1 MVSTGAEKDSPL
13 TGTHLAR
20 LYSGLRVGTSTDAPT
35 PTTVNML
42 GGKTKPVN
50 AFSSDGESLSKQID
64 ASIVGL
70 TSRLPLGILVG
81 DHDFMCEDILRDGS
95 SRLNTFG
102 SKQTSLPSRAGSDK
116 QGRPYTKVVGGAG
129 ELLHMGDGE
138 VLSYGAFPLTGGTKL
153 FRVFRGGGSVYGA
166 SGNVKGAPLTFLND
180 SFVPEQNPILK
191 GAVLSCRAM
200 LVRNFKEQAFNNADQ
215 SVRSFG
221 GEIQLVVATQA
232 VFQGNNEALSGLP
245 LRIGG
250 EVSPSGFGEGFS
262 CVDRFR
268 IKGLPL
274 VSLNEPLI
282 EDVDPALLSLTKNP
296 YNNIS

>member
-1 MVSTGAEKDSPL
+1 
-13 TGTHLAR
+13 
-20 LYSGLRVGTSTDAPT
+20 
-35 PTTVNML
+35 
-42 GGKTKPVN
+42 
-50 AFSSDGESLSKQID
+50 
-64 ASIVGL
+64 
-70 TSRLPLGILVG
+70 
-81 DHDFMCEDILRDGS
+81 
-95 SRLNTFG
+95 
-102 SKQTSLPSRAGSDK
+102 
-116 QGRPYTKVVGGAG
+116 
-129 ELLHMGDGE
+129 
-138 VLSYGAFPLTGGTKL
+138 
-153 FRVFRGGGSVYGA
+153 
-166 SGNVKGAPLTFLND
+166 
-180 SFVPEQNPILK
+180 
-191 GAVLSCRAM
+191 M